1 MPEPPEGDVTL
12 PPQPSEGMEPVPQG
26 TPPTWPGGTAPDRT
40 QGGQLQ
46 ILFFLQDKVN
56 FFTGLSPVQ

>member
-1 MPEPPEGDVTL
+1 
-12 PPQPSEGMEPVPQG
+12 MEPIPQG

-40 QGGQLQ
+40 QGGPLQ

-56 FFTGLSPVQ
+56 FFTGLTPVQ